1 MKKIWKNKLLKY
13 GLLGILLI
21 ALGAAGFLGYYRLAR
36 IQGVISSY
44 EINEE
49 LKEKS
54 NSYKAVI
61 YTQNRA
67 FKNEVIN
74 ELKNNLVDE
83 NIYIQVEPI
92 EEIAENKIEDWDKV
106 VVLSTVQSSDP
117 PKAVLEYINNHKEE
131 EKVSIYLTADSGT
144 WSKKTGN
151 LEVTTAASK
160 SENVKV
166 FSKKIKKFLLN

>member
-1 MKKIWKNKLLKY
+1 MKKKWKNKLLKY

-92 EEIAENKIEDWDKV
+92 EEIAENKIKD
-106 VVLSTVQSSDP
+106 
-117 PKAVLEYINNHKEE
+117 
-131 EKVSIYLTADSGT
+131 
-144 WSKKTGN
+144 
-151 LEVTTAASK
+151 
-160 SENVKV
+160 
-166 FSKKIKKFLLN
+166 